1 MLFDYLN
8 SINTNK
14 KNLMVDDHTKKQ
26 YSPFM
31 INRGMSYFIDTVM
44 LANEMNAAHAHLDK
58 DMQYQFYL
66 KSVRKAKRFSKWFKA
81 DKSLVL
87 DAIKEYYGYS
97 YDKAVSAMSL
107 LSEEQQATIVQKIS
121 RGGRKKPKVK

>member
-1 MLFDYLN
+1 MLIL
-8 SINTNK
+8 I
-14 KNLMVDDHTKKQ
+14 
-26 YSPFM
+26 
-31 INRGMSYFIDTVM
+31 
-44 LANEMNAAHAHLDK
+44 
-58 DMQYQFYL
+58 
-66 KSVRKAKRFSKWFKA
+66 KRFSKWFKA

-121 RGGRKKPKVK
+121 KGGRKKPKVK